1 MSYSLQSDYSSLK
14 KRSSYARETGLGY
27 DCIYRIEKCWRK
39 IGVQICDVHGDCP
52 SGATDATDRKDSPFW
67 EYDLLEVEKNLL
79 TKHVRTDNPEDCR
92 RARKEGERCR
102 ICPLEIRQFWKAGD
116 YDEDSSSG
124 RLGDTTLIDGM
135 DHVRVHPRFLHS
147 NATSHKWVLGA
158 VAELLDNSLDEAIN
172 GGTYCH
178 IDMLL
183 NKKDGS
189 RMLLVEDNG
198 GGMSPGTMRHC
209 MSLGYSAKSKLANT
223 IGQYGNGFKTSTMRV
238 GADVI
243 VFSRCPGKDG
253 GRATQSIGLLSYT
266 VGADVIVFSR
276 CPGKDSGL
284 LSYTF
289 LTHTGKEDIV
299 VPILDYEKNG
309 EDWSNIV
316 QASSSSVDWNKNVE
330 TIVQWSPYA
339 SEAELLEQFS
349 FIKDQGTRI
358 IIYNLWEDEEGAL
371 ELDFE
376 SDIHD
381 IQIRGANRDETKIQM
396 AKDYPKSEQFL
407 TYTHSL
413 RSYSSI
419 LYLKPPPGFRIIL
432 RDQDVVH
439 HNIVKSMYKL
449 ENIRYKPTGLDSAT
463 GNAKRVIGKMG
474 FHKDAKAHLDIQG
487 FNVYHRNRLI
497 KPFWRVWNTPSSG
510 GRGVIGVVEANF
522 IKPAHDKQDFEKTIM
537 LSRLET
543 KLIDVLKKYWNRHKW
558 AIGYFDPK
566 HKNTPST
573 SRSGKARRYL
583 PKTNY
588 LANAEI
594 TIPVVNAET
603 TIPVME
609 KCDSLSIHSDS
620 TRRGTLRSA
629 QRGKGKQGNGCKNH
643 EGTGMSVENGKE
655 SGVIVNVKEKP
666 ADQNLASER
675 NEQVADSGTT
685 SGNNLITENLEWR
698 NRKKRTSEILSSD
711 SKSKPDRAKE
721 LEDEAPQADAALL
734 HDLQV
739 ENRELKDRIKA
750 VEEKHLHD
758 LQIKQTNEALL
769 ADAALLH
776 DLQVENRELK
786 DRIKELK
793 EKHLLD
799 LELQKQELEVKHLHD
814 LELQEEK
821 LEQKHLHDLE
831 VQKEKCRSLE
841 AQLKEANDN
850 FEVLDNEQDTLIDL
864 FSEEKTR
871 RDAVEENL
879 TNKLKAA
886 SVTIQELQDKVCN
899 FERQNLS
906 PTDKPPSSA
915 RTEDISSMK
924 LYAPAFTY

>member
-1 MSYSLQSDYSSLK
+1 MENPSVLNGESADSTSSSSSSSWLTY
-14 KRSSYARETGLGY
+14 KRA
-27 DCIYRIEKCWRK
+27 
-39 IGVQICDVHGDCP
+39 
-52 SGATDATDRKDSPFW
+52 
-67 EYDLLEVEKNLL
+67 
-79 TKHVRTDNPEDCR
+79 R
-92 RARKEGERCR
+92 RANGEEEEITSDNKKTKFVLPPDFLEPLNKFEKEEK
-102 ICPLEIRQFWKAGD
+102 ILAHLPLSSWNPGDSSTTQLFCVPYCRQFWKAGD
-116 YDEDSSSG
+116 YEDSSSG
-124 RLGDTTLIDGM
+124 REGDTTLIDGM

-266 VGADVIVFSR
+266 
-276 CPGKDSGL
+276 
-284 LSYTF
+284 F
-289 LTHTGKEDIV
+289 LTCTGKEDIV

-330 TIVQWSPYA
+330 TIAQWSPYA
-339 SEAELLEQFS
+339 SEAELLEQFN

-358 IIYNLWEDEEGAL
+358 IIYNLWEDEEGDL

-381 IQIRGANRDETKIQM
+381 IQIRGANRDEMKIQM

-432 RDQDVVH
+432 RGQDVVH
-439 HNIVKSMYKL
+439 YNIVSNMYKL
-449 ENIRYKPTGLDSAT
+449 ENIRYKPAGLDSAKV
-463 GNAKRVIGKMG
+463 NAKRVIGKMG

-487 FNVYHRNRLI
+487 FNAYHRNRLI

-543 KLIDVLKKYWNRHKW
+543 KLIDVLKKYWNKHKS

-566 HKNTPST
+566 HMNTPST

-588 LANAEI
+588 LANAEV

-721 LEDEAPQADAALL
+721 PEDEAPQADAALL

-739 ENRELKDRIKA
+739 ENRELKDRIKE

-758 LQIKQTNEALL
+758 LKIKQTNEAPL
-769 ADAALLH
+769 ADAALLQ

-786 DRIKELK
+786 DRIKELE

-799 LELQKQELEVKHLHD
+799 LKLQKEKPEEKHLHD
-814 LELQEEK
+814 LELQAQK
-821 LEQKHLHDLE
+821 LEEKHLHDLE
-831 VQKEKCRSLE
+831 LQREKCRALE

-864 FSEEKTR
+864 FSEERTR

-886 SVTIQELQDKVCN
+886 SVTIQELQDKVCDL
-899 FERQNLS
+899 ERKNL
-906 PTDKPPSSA
+906 
-915 RTEDISSMK
+915 IS
-924 LYAPAFTY
+924 

>member
-1 MSYSLQSDYSSLK
+1 MENPSVLNGASADSTSS
-14 KRSSYARETGLGY
+14 SSSSS
-27 DCIYRIEKCWRK
+27 W
-39 IGVQICDVHGDCP
+39 
-52 SGATDATDRKDSPFW
+52 
-67 EYDLLEVEKNLL
+67 L
-79 TKHVRTDNPEDCR
+79 TYK
-92 RARKEGERCR
+92 RARKANGGEEEE
-102 ICPLEIRQFWKAGD
+102 ITSDNKKIKIKFVLPPDFLEPLNKFEKEEKILASLPLSSWNPGDSSTTQSFCVPYCRQFWKAGD

-124 RLGDTTLIDGM
+124 RVGDTTLIDGM

-158 VAELLDNSLDEAIN
+158 VAELLDNSLDEAVN

-209 MSLGYSAKSKLANT
+209 ISLGYSAKSKLANT

-266 VGADVIVFSR
+266 
-276 CPGKDSGL
+276 
-284 LSYTF
+284 F
-289 LTHTGKEDIV
+289 LTCTGKEDIV

-339 SEAELLEQFS
+339 SEAELLEQFN

-432 RDQDVVH
+432 RGQDVVH
-439 HNIVKSMYKL
+439 HNIVNSMYKL
-449 ENIRYKPTGLDSAT
+449 ENIRYKPTILDSAT
-463 GNAKRVIGKMG
+463 ANTKRVIGKMG

-487 FNVYHRNRLI
+487 FDVYHRNRLI

-543 KLIDVLKKYWNRHKW
+543 KLIDVLKKYWNKHKG

-566 HKNTPST
+566 HKNTPRT

-629 QRGKGKQGNGCKNH
+629 QRGKGKQGNECKNH
-643 EGTGMSVENGKE
+643 EGTEMSVENGKE

-758 LQIKQTNEALL
+758 LQIKQTNEAPL

-776 DLQVENRELK
+776 DLQVENHELK
-786 DRIKELK
+786 DRIKELGD
-793 EKHLLD
+793 KHLLD

-864 FSEEKTR
+864 FSEERTR

-886 SVTIQELQDKVCN
+886 SATIQELQDKVCN
-899 FERQNLS
+899 FERKNLS
-906 PTDKPPSSA
+906 PPDKTPLFH
-915 RTEDISSMK
+915 DN
-924 LYAPAFTY
+924 